1 MRWAVDVLPA
11 DLTSP
16 ADLSALETRLRDDN
30 RIGILINNAGMAQA
44 GGFLDQ
50 TVEGIDT
57 LITLNTTALTRLAAA
72 VAPRFAQSATGAIV
86 NIGSVVGFAP
96 EFGMSIYG
104 ATKAFVEQFTRNLR
118 ADPRA
123 SLLMVDPYAPAEGAP
138 RLSLM
143 GHAEPVTL
151 DTLAQARF
159 VRLHPAAEQYLS
171 FGDFSF
177 WQLRPERLR
186 LIGGFGAAGWVTG
199 SRYCH
204 APALSLAD
212 EANLLAELGD
222 RKSVV

>member
-1 MRWAVDVLPA
+1 MKDPYHLAQRVLRRA
-11 DLTSP
+11 SHGALAT
-16 ADLSALETRLRDDN
+16 LS
-30 RIGILINNAGMAQA
+30 
-44 GGFLDQ
+44 
-50 TVEGIDT
+50 
-57 LITLNTTALTRLAAA
+57 
-72 VAPRFAQSATGAIV
+72 
-86 NIGSVVGFAP
+86 
-96 EFGMSIYG
+96 
-104 ATKAFVEQFTRNLR
+104 VEQDGWPFASAVNLVAQPDGCPAFLISGLAEHTRNLR

-123 SLLMVDPYAPAEGAP
+123 SLLVVDPYAPAEGAP

-151 DTLAQARF
+151 DALAQARF

-212 EANLLAELGD
+212 EAHLLAELGGEMANGNTLLGVD
-222 RKSVV
+222 AYGVDGCDGNGQRWRDQFNAPCASAEAVRAAWAGRRRCGRD